1 MESTMSLFEG
11 DRWMNRDVLK
21 SMAEI
26 QRHAGV
32 TISRIL
38 EKAVVSHY
46 ANDLQYEGRNDLLY
60 HSENVQWDSLSLG
73 RTQWTCPDSPVL
85 LCIYDVASHAD
96 PARDHCLF
104 CESPDERK

>member
-1 MESTMSLFEG
+1 MSLFEG

-38 EKAVVSHY
+38 EKAVTPY
-46 ANDLQYEGRNDLLY
+46 AEKYEG
-60 HSENVQWDSLSLG
+60 WDSLSLG

-85 LCIYDVASHAD
+85 LCIYDVHVD
-96 PARDHCLF
+96 PARDCCLF

>member
-1 MESTMSLFEG
+1 MSLFEG

-46 ANDLQYEGRNDLLY
+46 PNELQYEGL
-60 HSENVQWDSLSLG
+60 DSLSLG

-85 LCIYDVASHAD
+85 LCVYDVASHVD
-96 PARDHCLF
+96 LARDHCLF